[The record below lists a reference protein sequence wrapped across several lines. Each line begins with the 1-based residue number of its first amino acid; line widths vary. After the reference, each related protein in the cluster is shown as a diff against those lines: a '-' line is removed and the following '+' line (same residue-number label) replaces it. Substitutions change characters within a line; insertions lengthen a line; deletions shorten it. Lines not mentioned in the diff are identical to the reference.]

1 MPPDSARTRLHEVLD
16 CVPLASL
23 SKPLWYVAL
32 CIFVPQFPVRD
43 QKAWRT
49 IYRVQNLT
57 LSDRPSFLAYYVLIF
72 VFCFVFLSF
81 LFSLFYFVLCFLL
94 FSSVLLCCVGKR
106 WARGGKL
113 QTTEKTE
120 PRFLFS
126 KDLWGQK
133 SLSSSPSIFSS
144 FRLLRGW

>member
-16 CVPLASL
+16 CVPLAAL
-23 SKPLWYVAL
+23 SKPLWHVAL

-43 QKAWRT
+43 QKPWRT
-49 IYRVQNLT
+49 VYRVQNLT

-72 VFCFVFLSF
+72 VFLFCFSFFCF
-81 LFSLFYFVLCFLL
+81 LFVLFCSL
-94 FSSVLLCCVGKR
+94 FSSVLFCCVGKR

-133 SLSSSPSIFSS
+133 SLSYSPSIFSS